1 MAEEKNYEL
10 ELSEETAR
18 RLEQYARKT
27 GRTEEEVCE
36 FIFFEFLQ
44 KQAGIIEK
52 KARDT
57 GVPVNELFNMQFAR
71 LLEYLTDREDTGNP
85 S

>member
-1 MAEEKNYEL
+1 MAEDKNYEL

-18 RLEQYARKT
+18 KLEEYARKT
-27 GRTEEEVCE
+27 GRTEEEICE

-52 KARDT
+52 KAQDT

-71 LLEYLTDREDTGNP
+71 LLDYLAGRENIGNP

>member
-1 MAEEKNYEL
+1 MEEHKNYEL

-18 RLEQYARKT
+18 KLEEYARKT
-27 GRTEEEVCE
+27 GRTEDEVCE
-36 FIFFEFLQ
+36 YIFFEFLQ
-44 KQAGIIEK
+44 KQVGIIEK

-57 GVPVNELFNMQFAR
+57 GRPVNELFSLQFAR
-71 LLEYLTDREDTGNP
+71 LLDYLASRETPEQP